1 MSHTNWSELD
11 RRGRR
16 RGIIVAA
23 ITVAGA
29 WLLLLGIYYLIPF
42 TDMTSGQAVVRL
54 VLGIF
59 IFIAV
64 FAWQLN
70 RVMSADLPGLRAA
83 QALGGAIPLFLVA
96 FAAGYLSLSHSAASH
111 FSEPLNHTGA
121 LYLVVTIFS
130 TVGFGDITPESD
142 LARAIV
148 SIQMILDLVV
158 IGAVVRLLTTA
169 VKGRPGD
176 ASVPAERQSPSP
188 QPPPSSGGGAKRGAS
203 GASGG

>member
-11 RRGRR
+11 RRARR
-16 RGIIVAA
+16 REIIVAA

-29 WLLLLGIYYLIPF
+29 WLLLFGLYYLIPF

-54 VLGIF
+54 VLGIV

-96 FAAGYLSLSHSAASH
+96 FAAGYLSLSNSAASH

-169 VKGRPGD
+169 VKGGPGD
-176 ASVPAERQSPSP
+176 ASVPAATSPA
-188 QPPPSSGGGAKRGAS
+188 SSGDQS
-203 GASGG
+203 